1 MQPGPR
7 SSAGTCRS
15 GCWNA
20 YCGPMPS
27 VLCLDL
33 GTSAA
38 KAALIDLDG
47 SIHGRASCPYPTRTT
62 ADGGAEQDPQDWLRS
77 ARTAI
82 TELLHVPGATRD
94 VLALSL
100 TGQMQDLVLLDPDG
114 AIAPAVLYSDTRA
127 GQDAQEIHARL
138 ESEGI
143 SWDSLTATVQDA
155 TSCAAM
161 FRRLVRTDP
170 DLAGRARGMVFG
182 PAGYLAHALGCGR
195 WCDPTTAAATGLL
208 EARTGTFSGVI
219 ARAASLDEDLLPA
232 LTTATG
238 QVVGR
243 TDTAAQDLLGV
254 PGGVPIVLAPGDA
267 GATTL
272 GIVGLEVG
280 DDYAY
285 LGTSGWLA
293 AVIPRTAVDDGGA
306 DVTRADVTLA
316 DRSAATAEQAPVS
329 HHLALAAGDDLVLR
343 ISALLA
349 AGAAADWARAALLG
363 GASPAEAD
371 ARLEEREARQG
382 RGPTGLLALPSIHGE
397 RYPVR
402 DGDLRA
408 ALVGMGPR
416 TRDIDMYA
424 AVLEGVAHALVS
436 AISAPSRSDRS
447 TGERSRPLAVAGGG
461 TASAPW
467 LRILADVTGR
477 EVRAVDGADA
487 ALVGCALAAA
497 DELGMDHSI
506 RPLAFRS
513 GGRTVAPDPS
523 AARAH
528 AVMRDAHRALYTA
541 VAAVRA
547 LH

>member
-1 MQPGPR
+1 
-7 SSAGTCRS
+7 
-15 GCWNA
+15 
-20 YCGPMPS
+20 MPS

-38 KAALIDLDG
+38 KAALIGLDG
-47 SIHGRASCPYPTRTT
+47 GVHGRASCAYPTRTT
-62 ADGGAEQDPQDWLRS
+62 ADGGAEQDPQDWLRA

-82 TELLHVPGATRD
+82 TELLRVPGATGD

-100 TGQMQDLVLLDPDG
+100 TGQMQDLVLLEADG
-114 AIAPAVLYSDTRA
+114 AIAPAILYSDTRA
-127 GQDAQEIHARL
+127 GPDAQEIHAQL
-138 ESEGI
+138 EREGL
-143 SWDSLTATVQDA
+143 SWDSLTGTVQDA

-161 FRRLVRTDP
+161 FRRLVRIDP
-170 DLAGRARGMVFG
+170 ALVDRARGALFG

-208 EARTGTFSGVI
+208 EARTGVFSGAV
-219 ARAASLDEDLLPA
+219 ARAAGLDEELLPA

-238 QVVGR
+238 QIVGR
-243 TDTAAQDLLGV
+243 TDLAAQDLLGV
-254 PGGVPIVLAPGDA
+254 PSGVPIVLAPGDA

-293 AVIPRTAVDDGGA
+293 AVIPRPGADQRGADGNGADERGAAGAETDPRRADEGGA
-306 DVTRADVTLA
+306 AGTRTHGSGA
-316 DRSAATAEQAPVS
+316 SAEQAPVS

-349 AGAAADWARAALLG
+349 AGAAADWARTALLD

-371 ARLEEREARQG
+371 ARLEEREAQEG
-382 RGPTGLLALPSIHGE
+382 RGPTGLLALPSILGE

-424 AVLEGVAHALVS
+424 AVLEGVAHALAS
-436 AISAPSRSDRS
+436 ASSAPSRAGLSL
-447 TGERSRPLAVAGGG
+447 GERSRALAVAGGG
-461 TASAPW
+461 TTSGPW

-477 EVRAVDGADA
+477 EVRVVDGADA
-487 ALVGCALAAA
+487 ALVGGALAAA
-497 DELGMDHSI
+497 DALGRDHSI
-506 RPLAFRS
+506 HPLAFRS

-523 AARAH
+523 AARGH
-528 AVMRDAHRALYTA
+528 AALRDAHLALYSA

>member
-1 MQPGPR
+1 
-7 SSAGTCRS
+7 
-15 GCWNA
+15 
-20 YCGPMPS
+20 MPS

-38 KAALIDLDG
+38 KAALVGLDG
-47 SIHGRASCPYPTRTT
+47 AVHGRASCSYPTRTT
-62 ADGGAEQDPQDWLRS
+62 ADGGAEQDPQDWLRA

-82 TELLHVPGATRD
+82 TELLRD
-94 VLALSL
+94 RAASGDLLALSL
-100 TGQMQDLVLLDPDG
+100 TGQMQDLLLLDTDG
-114 AIAPAVLYSDTRA
+114 AIAPAILYSDTRA
-127 GQDAQEIHARL
+127 GQDAEEIHAQLDR
-138 ESEGI
+138 GGV
-143 SWDSLTATVQDA
+143 SWNALTGTVQDA

-170 DLAGRARGMVFG
+170 GLSGRTRGVVFG
-182 PAGYLAHALGCGR
+182 PAGYLASALGCGR

-208 EARTGTFSGVI
+208 EARTGAFSGAI
-219 ARAASLDEDLLPA
+219 ARAAGLDEQLLPA

-238 QVVGR
+238 QIVGR
-243 TDTAAQDLLGV
+243 TDPAAQDLLGV
-254 PGGVPIVLAPGDA
+254 PSGVPIVLAPGDA

-293 AVIPRTAVDDGGA
+293 AVTPRRGTDGSAADQRGAGGSAVDQRGA
-306 DVTRADVTLA
+306 DGSAADQRGA
-316 DRSAATAEQAPVS
+316 AGSAATAEQAGVS
-329 HHLALAAGDDLVLR
+329 HHLALAAGTDRVLR

-363 GASPAEAD
+363 GAGPAEAD
-371 ARLEEREARQG
+371 ARLEEREAREG

-408 ALVGMGPR
+408 AIVGMGPS

-424 AVLEGVAHALVS
+424 AVLEGVAHALAS
-436 AISAPSRSDRS
+436 AGSAPSRAGRG

-461 TASAPW
+461 AASAPW
-467 LRILADVTGR
+467 LRMLADVTGR

-487 ALVGCALAAA
+487 ALIGCALAAA
-497 DELGMDHSI
+497 EALEQGHSI
-506 RPLAFRS
+506 LPLALRS
-513 GGRTVAPDPS
+513 GGRSVAPDPS
-523 AARAH
+523 AARSH
-528 AVMRDAHRALYTA
+528 AALRAAHRALYSA
-541 VAAVRA
+541 VAEVRA